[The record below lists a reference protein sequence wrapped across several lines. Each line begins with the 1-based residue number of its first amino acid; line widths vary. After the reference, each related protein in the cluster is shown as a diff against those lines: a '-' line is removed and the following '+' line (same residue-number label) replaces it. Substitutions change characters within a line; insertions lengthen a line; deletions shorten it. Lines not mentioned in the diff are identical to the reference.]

1 MGTYNN
7 NCQGCGCGPAIPEPC
22 ITPPPVCLDPQPCT
36 EIINAQC
43 VVYTGPAITCK
54 DSPIIPT
61 NSSLV
66 EALEAIVDYICLGA
80 CCSIP
85 AVIEIDNPDYIV
97 LCTDSTA
104 TCAHV
109 GKLYNWY
116 TLNVGTAG
124 DGRTAGGI
132 VNINPLDNQINTWRV
147 PNNNDWYALALAL
160 DPAATQT
167 PWLNHAG
174 GKIKSTTCWSL
185 PNSGATN
192 SSGLGV
198 SPTVV
203 RNATTGFFATNNGQK
218 SRYWSGNDN
227 TATTY
232 AFELDYITDSLAAIN
247 PGSYGFG
254 YKVRLVRPIDCNE
267 TDGDFISNAYKDN
280 DGNLYNAEVIGNLVW
295 LNSDLI
301 DTKYNDAAPI
311 SNIIFDAP
319 WIAATTGAWCYPN
332 NSSTFTITYVD
343 GCQQVKI
350 AFENFL
356 DFIPTSTQT
365 FVVAAGAGIQV
376 NPNVV
381 GAQTTYTV
389 TNTDPGSAQN
399 IFKNVAVA
407 TQPTI
412 VADTNNDTLT
422 VVSGTG
428 IAVTTNPAT
437 DELTITNSDLGSSQ
451 FIFKNIAVATQPTVV
466 ADSNNDTLTF
476 VAGAGISITTDSAT
490 DEITIINADPGSGV
504 VLADAG
510 TTAHES
516 LVNDGNGPSLATKG
530 LKAGTGITLS
540 STATD
545 VTIDGLDANVFSVTL
560 APLNGLITITHGFG
574 AFASI
579 TIYVPKAGA
588 FPYLVLANG
597 IDYVYTTS
605 AGSLDIISISGAADN
620 KPVFVKII
628 GS

>member
-192 SSGLGV
+192 TSGLGI

-203 RNATTGFFATNNGQK
+203 RNGSTGFFATNNGQGTV
-218 SRYWSGNDN
+218 YWSGNDN
-227 TATTY
+227 TATAY
-232 AFELDYITDSLAAIN
+232 AYGVDYLSDTISPYN
-247 PGSYGFG
+247 PGSYRFG

-301 DTKYNDAAPI
+301 DTKYNDNTTIA
-311 SNIIFDAP
+311 NIIFDAP

-350 AFENFL
+350 SFENFL

-399 IFKNVAVA
+399 IFKNIAVA
-407 TQPTI
+407 GQSTI

-422 VVSGTG
+422 VVGGPG
-428 IAVTTNPAT
+428 IFVTTNA
-437 DELTITNSDLGSSQ
+437 L
-451 FIFKNIAVATQPTVV
+451 
-466 ADSNNDTLTF
+466 
-476 VAGAGISITTDSAT
+476 T
-490 DEITIINADPGSGV
+490 DEITITNTDSGSSVTLSNAGV
-504 VLADAG
+504 LPLN
-510 TTAHES
+510 ES
-516 LVNDGNGPSLATKG
+516 LVNDGMGSALATKG
-530 LKAGTGITLS
+530 LVAGVGIALS
-540 STATD
+540 ATATD
-545 VTIDGLDANVFSVTL
+545 IKITNIGAKTDAYGFIFSAIGTPLTLSHILATPYVVVSVTK
-560 APLNGLITITHGFG
+560 PT
-574 AFASI
+574 
-579 TIYVPKAGA
+579 AGNYPSVA
-588 FPYLVLANG
+588 LVHG
-597 IDYVYTTS
+597 IDYSYSVLS
-605 AGSLDIISISGAADN
+605 NGSISLTALSAAAAN
-620 KPVFVKII
+620 AATWVTII
-628 GS
+628 G

>member
-124 DGRTAGGI
+124 NGRTAGGI

-203 RNATTGFFATNNGQK
+203 RNATTGFFATNNGQNTV
-218 SRYWSGNDN
+218 YWSGNDN
-227 TATTY
+227 TATAY
-232 AFELDYITDSLAAIN
+232 AYGVDYLSDTISPYN
-247 PGSYGFG
+247 PGSYRFG

-301 DTKYNDAAPI
+301 DTKYNNAAPI

-376 NPNVV
+376 NSVVV

-389 TNTDPGSAQN
+389 TNTDPGSAVTLTSAGGIQTLVN
-399 IFKNVAVA
+399 DGMGPALAIKGLSPGVG
-407 TQPTI
+407 I
-412 VADTNNDTLT
+412 VLSPSPVDVMITNND
-422 VVSGTG
+422 
-428 IAVTTNPAT
+428 P
-437 DELTITNSDLGSSQ
+437 GSAQ

-476 VAGAGISITTDSAT
+476 VAGAGISITTNSAT

-545 VTIDGLDANVFSVTL
+545 ITIDGLDANVFTVVLPLIGNPVTL
-560 APLNGLITITHGFG
+560 VHPFG

-579 TIYVPKAGA
+579 TVYYPKTGG
-588 FPYLVLANG
+588 FPYEVLVNG
-597 IDYVYTTS
+597 MDYAYSTNT
-605 AGSLDIISISGAADN
+605 GSLDIVPLSTKAES
-620 KPVFVKII
+620 KTVFVKVI